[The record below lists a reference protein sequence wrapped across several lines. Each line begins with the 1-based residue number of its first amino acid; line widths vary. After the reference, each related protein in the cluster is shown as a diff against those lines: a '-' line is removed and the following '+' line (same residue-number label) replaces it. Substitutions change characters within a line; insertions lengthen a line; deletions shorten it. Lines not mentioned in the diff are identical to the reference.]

1 MQSKKILVGISGG
14 IGSGKSIASK
24 YFVSHGYKV
33 IYADKVAKDLYRT
46 NKQLKNRLVK
56 EFGKGI
62 LDENGNIAGAEARK
76 IILSGKRNI
85 KRVNQIVHPFVRKE
99 INKIISRIQD
109 KIIFI
114 EAAIMFDTGYY
125 KKMDYTLLIYA
136 PKQLRVKRVQQRDK
150 FSKRKIGGLMNLQM
164 DERKKRQLADFVVR
178 NDGTKQ
184 MLYKGLN
191 NFLDILLSFSAL

>member
-24 YFVSHGYKV
+24 YFESHGYKV
-33 IYADKVAKDLYRT
+33 IYADKAAKDLYRT

-62 LDENGNIAGAEARK
+62 LDENGNIAGREARK

-85 KRVNQIVHPFVRKE
+85 KRVNKIVHPFVRKE
-99 INKIISRIQD
+99 IKKIVS
-109 KIIFI
+109 KIKDDLVFI

-150 FSKRKIGGLMNLQM
+150 ISKRRIYELMNLQM
-164 DERKKRQLADFVVR
+164 DERMKRQLADFVVR

-184 MLYKGLN
+184 MLYKGLK
-191 NFLDILLSFSAL
+191 NFINMLLSFPA